1 MRAFTLPVASMLQ
14 DVIDALRR
22 KDPEALAL
30 ARAEAAAAPDSA
42 HTQYLCGIAQREAGD
57 AVGARASFDR
67 AIVLA
72 PDESLYHFNRALLA
86 YAENDFIAANRSS
99 AHAIALDPNLFD
111 AYLLRIQLAIANG
124 DHAEAERQLN
134 LAERVDPEHPQL
146 LYVAG
151 QVALV
156 KGDGDR
162 AIKLLS
168 KAAAEHPNDAQILAT
183 LGTAYLR
190 QGYPAFAEQAA
201 RKAMVLDPGATDLRR
216 LLIEALINQER
227 NDDAE
232 AELAV
237 YRQQR
242 PQDPVG
248 AVINA
253 EMQIRAGN
261 PTGALANYRAALEQA
276 PRNLRALMGMQNMLA
291 TLVDRAL
298 ARSIWEEILQRDS
311 GFDPIWVSRLT
322 VTDDGNDYGDV
333 LRRWREALPGSTVA
347 LLNQARHDDIN
358 GRDADAEAG
367 YDAVLA
373 RMPHQLDALLGK
385 AAFVLH
391 RDPAAGIERLN
402 VLIEHASSPQAKA
415 ALALRGHA
423 YDSLQQTDKAT
434 PDWQQAHAGFGSLP
448 PMQPLPLETSNT
460 LVADVPAA
468 SGENP
473 VVMLWGPPGSG
484 SERLAE
490 ALRLSPTRPLL
501 QTIPNLR
508 PRMPQFSDVFI
519 ARAANAEEFPQV
531 ASEVAAVYASIVGP
545 YLQQG
550 NQGVFD
556 WLAQWDARVVPLL
569 QRAVP
574 GTRLIAV
581 LRDPRDLL
589 LNWLAFG
596 APAGPGFADPVA
608 SAAWLANQLEHLLF
622 SRDVLQLP
630 VLVVD
635 MDRFEA
641 DPVATMQEIA
651 TFAALPTAPDPQL
664 ALQRV
669 TGPGRLPTLLP
680 AGRWHAYRIG
690 LADAFALLA
699 PLAERLGY
707 PRD

>member
-1 MRAFTLPVASMLQ
+1 MLQ

-30 ARAEAAAAPDSA
+30 ARAEAAAAPGSA

-67 AIVLA
+67 AIELA
-72 PDESLYHFNRALLA
+72 PDESVYHFSRASLA
-86 YAENDFIAANRSS
+86 YAEDDFVAANRSS

-111 AYLLRIQLAIANG
+111 AYLLRIQLAVANG

-146 LYVAG
+146 LFVAG
-151 QVALV
+151 QIALV
-156 KGDGDR
+156 KGDGER
-162 AIKLLS
+162 AVKLLS
-168 KAAAEHPNDAQILAT
+168 KAAAERPNDVQILAT
-183 LGTAYLR
+183 LGMAYLR

-201 RKAMVLDPGATDLRR
+201 RKGMSIDPGATDLRR
-216 LLIEALINQER
+216 LLIEALINQDR
-227 NDDAE
+227 NGDAE

-242 PQDPVG
+242 PQDPFG
-248 AVINA
+248 AVIHG
-253 EMQIRAGN
+253 EMQVRAGN
-261 PTGALANYRAALEQA
+261 PTGALANYRAALKQA
-276 PRNLRALMGMQNMLA
+276 PRNLRALMGMQNMLEA
-291 TLVDRAL
+291 LADRAL
-298 ARSIWEEILQRDS
+298 ARSIWEEVLQWDS

-347 LLNQARHDDIN
+347 VLNQARHDDIN
-358 GRDADAEAG
+358 GRNVEAEAG

-373 RMPHQLDALLGK
+373 RTPHQLDALLAK
-385 AAFVLH
+385 AVFVLH
-391 RDPAAGIERLN
+391 RDPAAGTERLN

-423 YDSLQQTDKAT
+423 HDRLQQTQKAM
-434 PDWQQAHAGFGSLP
+434 PDWQQAHAGYGSLP
-448 PMQPLPLETSNT
+448 PMQPLPPETSNA
-460 LVADVPAA
+460 LVANVPAA
-468 SGENP
+468 SGNVS

-484 SERLAE
+484 SERLAA
-490 ALRLSPTRPLL
+490 ALRLNPGRPLL
-501 QTIPNLR
+501 EAMRNLQ
-508 PRMPQFSDVFI
+508 PRMPQFPDAFI
-519 ARAANAEEFPQV
+519 ARALNAEELPDV
-531 ASEVAAVYASIVGP
+531 IREVAAVYASIVEP
-545 YLQQG
+545 YLRQG

-569 QRAVP
+569 RHALP
-574 GTRLIAV
+574 GTRLIAM

-596 APAGPGFADPVA
+596 APAGPAFADPVV

-622 SRDVLQLP
+622 SRDALQLP
-630 VLVVD
+630 VLIVD
-635 MDRFEA
+635 MDRFDA
-641 DPVATMQEIA
+641 DPVTTMQEIA
-651 TFAALPTAPDPQL
+651 SFADLPTAPDPQP
-664 ALQRV
+664 ALNGRS
-669 TGPGRLPTLLP
+669 GPGRLSTLLP
-680 AGRWHAYRIG
+680 TGRWRAYRNE
-690 LADAFALLA
+690 LDVAFEVLT

-707 PRD
+707 PRE